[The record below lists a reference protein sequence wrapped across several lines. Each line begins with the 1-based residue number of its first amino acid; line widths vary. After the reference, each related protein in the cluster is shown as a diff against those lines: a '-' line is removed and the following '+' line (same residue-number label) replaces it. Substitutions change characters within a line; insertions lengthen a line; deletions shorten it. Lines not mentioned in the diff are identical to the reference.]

1 MQTAEN
7 GYLCLDKK
15 AVLGC
20 ERSGLGLEIEKEIH
34 ANMLNHGC
42 GWLVWN
48 YLLFLNLEHHV
59 WIKVIRSNTLVRACV
74 SRR

>member
-20 ERSGLGLEIEKEIH
+20 ERSGLGLETEKR
-34 ANMLNHGC
+34 NTRK
-42 GWLVWN
+42 
-48 YLLFLNLEHHV
+48 HV
-59 WIKVIRSNTLVRACV
+59 KSWMWVACMEL
-74 SRR
+74 SIIFKLGTPCLD